1 MIFDTAYDVITDDIF
16 LDMAGF
22 IPPVALN
29 LKLEGLNPAG
39 SIKLKT
45 AVALIEDLADRFG
58 IGAGDRLIE
67 SSSGNLGI
75 ALGTL
80 CAARGIGL
88 TIVADPNIN
97 DTAVR
102 TMRAQGTT
110 VVVVTERDANGG
122 FLQTRIDY
130 IRSQLARDRKLFWP
144 NQYANRANSSAHY
157 RYTARSILKQVPDVA
172 AVLIG
177 VGTSGTLMGCLEFFR
192 EHRPATRIIAVD
204 AQGSILFSDK
214 AAARHIP
221 GLGASRRPEL
231 LVDRGDYE
239 RVVVPEVETV
249 AACHMVARRYGMLVG
264 GSTGTVLAAVR
275 RLAPTLGD
283 GRPVVAISPDTGER
297 YIDSIYSEQWVADHF
312 PGFDSVLA
320 QW

>member
-1 MIFDTAYDVITDDIF
+1 MIFETAYDVITDEIF
-16 LDMAGF
+16 LDMAEFVPG
-22 IPPVALN
+22 VALK

-45 AVALIEDLADRFG
+45 AVALIEDLVARFG
-58 IGAGDRLIE
+58 IGPGDRLIE

-80 CAARGIGL
+80 CATRGIGL

-97 DTAVR
+97 PAAVR

-130 IRSQLARDRKLFWP
+130 IRSQLAQDRKLFWP
-144 NQYANRANSSAHY
+144 NQYANRANSDAHY
-157 RYTARSILKQVPDVA
+157 RHTARSILAELPDVG

-177 VGTSGTLMGCLEFFR
+177 VGTAGTLMGCREFLS

-204 AQGSILFSDK
+204 AEGSILFSDQ
-214 AAARHIP
+214 AAARLIP

-231 LVDRGDYE
+231 LVDDGDYE
-239 RVVVPEVETV
+239 RVVVPEAETV
-249 AACHMVARRYGMLVG
+249 AACHIVARRYGMLVG

-275 RLAPTLGD
+275 RLAPTLRTGE
-283 GRPVVAISPDTGER
+283 PVVAISPDTGER
-297 YIDSIYSEQWVADHF
+297 YIDSIYSEQWVAEHF
-312 PGFDSVLA
+312 PDIDTVLA
-320 QW
+320 RW

>member
-1 MIFDTAYDVITDDIF
+1 MIFETAYDVVTDDIF

-22 IPPVALN
+22 IPGVALN

-45 AVALIEDLADRFG
+45 AVALIEDLVNRFG
-58 IGAGDRLIE
+58 IGPGDRLIE

-80 CAARGIGL
+80 CATRGINL
-88 TIVADPNIN
+88 TIVADPNTN
-97 DTAVR
+97 SAAVR

-144 NQYANRANSSAHY
+144 NQYANRANSAAHY
-157 RYTARSILKQVPDVA
+157 RYTARSILKELPDVG

-177 VGTSGTLMGCLEFFR
+177 VSTSGTLMGCREFFN

-204 AQGSILFSDK
+204 SEGSILFSDQG
-214 AAARHIP
+214 APRLIP
-221 GLGASRRPEL
+221 GLGASLRPEL
-231 LVDRGDYE
+231 LVDHGDYE

-249 AACHMVARRYGMLVG
+249 AACHMVARRYGLLVG

-275 RLAPTLGD
+275 RLAPTLHNGE
-283 GRPVVAISPDTGER
+283 PVVAISPDTGER
-297 YIDSIYSEQWVADHF
+297 YIESIYSEQWVADHF
-312 PGFDSVLA
+312 PGIDSVLA
-320 QW
+320 RW

>member
-1 MIFDTAYDVITDDIF
+1 MIYDNAYDVVTDDIF

-22 IPPVALN
+22 IPGVALN
-29 LKLEGLNPAG
+29 LKLEGLNPGG

-45 AVALIEDLADRFG
+45 AVALIEDLANRFG
-58 IGAGDRLIE
+58 IGPGDRLIE

-80 CAARGIGL
+80 CATRGIDL
-88 TIVADPNIN
+88 TIVADPNTNSAAI
-97 DTAVR
+97 R

-130 IRSQLARDRKLFWP
+130 IRAQLARNRKLFWP

-157 RYTARSILKQVPDVA
+157 RYTARSILKELPDVG

-177 VGTSGTLMGCLEFFR
+177 VSTSGTLMGCREFFG

-204 AQGSILFSDK
+204 SEGSILFSDTG
-214 AAARHIP
+214 APRLIP
-221 GLGASRRPEL
+221 GIGASLRPGL
-231 LVDRGDYE
+231 LVDHGDYE

-249 AACHMVARRYGMLVG
+249 AACHMVARRYGLLVG
-264 GSTGTVLAAVR
+264 GSTGTVLAAAR
-275 RLAPTLGD
+275 RLAPTLRNGE
-283 GRPVVAISPDTGER
+283 PVVAIAPDTGER
-297 YIDSIYSEQWVADHF
+297 YLETIYSEQWVADHF
-312 PGFDSVLA
+312 PDIDAVLA
-320 QW
+320 RW

>member
-1 MIFDTAYDVITDDIF
+1 MIFGAAHEIVTDDIF

-22 IPPVALN
+22 VPGVNLI

-45 AVALIEDLADRFG
+45 AIALIEDLIDRFG
-58 IGAGDRLIE
+58 IGPGNRLIE

-80 CAARGIGL
+80 CAARGVSL
-88 TIVADPNIN
+88 TIVADPNTN
-97 DTAVR
+97 SATLR

-130 IRSQLARDRKLFWP
+130 IRSQLERDRKLFWP
-144 NQYANRANSSAHY
+144 NQYANQANSSAHY
-157 RYTARSILKQVPDVA
+157 RYTARSILSELPDVG
-172 AVLIG
+172 AVLVG
-177 VGTSGTLMGCLEFFR
+177 VSTSGTLMGCLAFFR

-204 AQGSILFSDK
+204 SEGSILFSSK
-214 AAARHIP
+214 GAPRLIP

-231 LVDRGDYE
+231 LVDEGDYE
-239 RVVVPEVETV
+239 RVLVPEVETV
-249 AACHMVARRYGMLVG
+249 SACHLAARRHGLLVG

-275 RLAPTLGD
+275 RLAPTLRD
-283 GRPVVAISPDTGER
+283 GKPVVAISPDTGER
-297 YIDSIYSEQWVADHF
+297 YLDTVYSEEWVADHF
-312 PGFDSVLA
+312 PGIGSVLDR
-320 QW
+320 W

>member
-1 MIFDTAYDVITDDIF
+1 MIFDAAYDIVTDDIF
-16 LDMAGF
+16 LNLAGF
-22 IPPVALN
+22 VPGVDLK

-45 AVALIEDLADRFG
+45 AVALIEDLISRSG
-58 IGAGDRLIE
+58 IGPGDRLIE

-75 ALGTL
+75 ALGTV
-80 CAARGIGL
+80 CVPRGISL
-88 TIVADPNIN
+88 TIVADPNTNAATI
-97 DTAVR
+97 R

-110 VVVVTERDANGG
+110 VVIVTGRDANGG
-122 FLQTRIDY
+122 FLQTRLDY
-130 IRSQLARDRKLFWP
+130 IRAQLKQDRKLFWP
-144 NQYANRANSSAHY
+144 NQYANRANNAAHY
-157 RYTARSILKQVPDVA
+157 RHTAPSILKELPDVGA
-172 AVLIG
+172 LLIG
-177 VGTSGTLMGCLEFFR
+177 VSTSGTLMGCLEFFR

-204 AQGSILFSDK
+204 SEGSILFSDRG
-214 AAARHIP
+214 APRLIP

-231 LVDRGDYE
+231 LVDKGDYE

-249 AACHMVARRYGMLVG
+249 AACHLVARRYGLLVG

-275 RLAPTLGD
+275 RLAPTFRNGE
-283 GRPVVAISPDTGER
+283 PVVAISPDTGER
-297 YIDSIYSEQWVADHF
+297 YVHTIYSEKWVAEHF